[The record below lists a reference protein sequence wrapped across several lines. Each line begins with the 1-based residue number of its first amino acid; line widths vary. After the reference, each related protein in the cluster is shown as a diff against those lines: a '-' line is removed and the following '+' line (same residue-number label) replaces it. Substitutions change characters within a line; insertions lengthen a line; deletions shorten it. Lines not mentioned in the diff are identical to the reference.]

1 MFTVLLY
8 DLFHFLM
15 FYVTYLYHA
24 FRIEPVD
31 ENAPIFSVISC
42 RSLSIYSIECPIC
55 IDKSLD
61 ELY

>member
-8 DLFHFLM
+8 DLFHFLN

-24 FRIEPVD
+24 FRIELVD
-31 ENAPIFSVISC
+31 ENKPIFYVLSS
-42 RSLSIYSIECPIC
+42 RSLCIYVIERPIYV
-55 IDKSLD
+55 DKSLD